1 MGGASLETVFLG
13 LMPAIL
19 GVTYRDIGTA
29 ISSLVATQTG
39 GNERVRKQFSDN
51 ELRQGSLC
59 VD

>member
-19 GVTYRDIGTA
+19 GVIYRGIGTA

-39 GNERVRKQFSDN
+39 GNERVRKQFSGN
-51 ELRQGSLC
+51 ELRN
-59 VD
+59 